1 MLYYARLLEFVR
13 KKIMQ
18 VSVINDD
25 DNNDGDSSD
34 DDDGPR
40 ELQRK
45 IKQYVT
51 GT

>member
-1 MLYYARLLEFVR
+1 MIVR
-13 KKIMQ
+13 ICEKKIMQ

>member
-1 MLYYARLLEFVR
+1 
-13 KKIMQ
+13 MQ

-51 GT
+51 IAKIRI